1 MDLFLAISQGIG
13 TSVAAGVRAFLVSLL
28 VGALARANVGV
39 DFEGTEYEFLE
50 STFWLALM
58 LALIA
63 LAWWVERSEIPVS
76 QAAVAASAAAI
87 GAVLFAGSLSER
99 DYAPELGLFAGAVVA
114 LIAFVAA
121 RTFLGRAADRL
132 SARGES
138 GAAGT
143 LEVMVDGAVLVFT
156 ALALLLE
163 PVAYAGLA
171 FCAWGL
177 LARRRRAGEKY
188 EGLRILR

>member
-63 LAWWVERSEIPVS
+63 VAWWIERSDIPVS
-76 QAAVAASAAAI
+76 RAAGAASAAAI

-99 DYAPELGLFAGAVVA
+99 DYAPEAGLLAGAVVA
-114 LIAFVAA
+114 LLAFAA
-121 RTFLGRAADRL
+121 AHAFLGRATERL
-132 SARGES
+132 STRGES

-143 LEVMVDGAVLVFT
+143 LEAMVDGALIVFT
-156 ALALLLE
+156 ALALLVE
-163 PVAYAGLA
+163 PVAYVGLA
-171 FCAWGL
+171 FCAWVL
-177 LARRRRAGEKY
+177 VVRRRRAGEKY